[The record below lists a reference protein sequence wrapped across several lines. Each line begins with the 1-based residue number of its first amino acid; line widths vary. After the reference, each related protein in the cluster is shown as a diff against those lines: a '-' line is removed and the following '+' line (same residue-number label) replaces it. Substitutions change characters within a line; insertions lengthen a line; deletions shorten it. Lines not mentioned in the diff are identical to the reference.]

1 MRIFAA
7 LAGAPIAAPFV
18 LRAVAAGSSGAG
30 SGPLVIA
37 KSFPLQQIRS
47 GENIAISAL
56 CVLANIAAAVNAS
69 FTLFDSGTAVAG
81 FSGLAATATP
91 EPAGS
96 NRLRL
101 SVGLD
106 LASSPGSDLPA
117 GLYDAQF
124 VLLPEGGGTVLI
136 EGALRILP
144 GEASGL
150 PGEAEDPQ

>member
-47 GENIAISAL
+47 GESIAISAL
-56 CVLANIAAAVNAS
+56 CVLANVATAGNAS

-101 SVGLD
+101 RVGID

-117 GLYDAQF
+117 GLYHAEF
-124 VLLPEGGGTVLI
+124 VLLPEGGGRVLI

-144 GEASGL
+144 GMACGL